1 MEGGVGGSYTKEH
14 TFLYIQRKRN
24 HPSQVMAQGEKKNY
38 DLCPGNSGKYIDGI
52 IKSKKTNLI
61 PKSGDRVRWRT
72 TTAYAYC
79 HDT

>member
-1 MEGGVGGSYTKEH
+1 MGGGGV
-14 TFLYIQRKRN
+14 IQRNILSFTSREKETTHHRLWLK
-24 HPSQVMAQGEKKNY
+24 AKKKNY
-38 DLCPGNSGKYIDGI
+38 DLCPGNSGKYLDGI